1 MDGPCQS
8 YIPIAAAVRDDWRH
22 HTRGFAIMK
31 KSANNRFSTKAIR
44 QSCSI
49 PLLSISVVLVVV
61 TFSISVFAD
70 GLISPHTADFKL
82 ENQDLVIQNGSGD
95 EKVRINAATGQ
106 FNGRSSSHQIT
117 TRLDPEGANLFI
129 GGGGSHQDGDVL
141 LFSEGAQSQD
151 SSSASIHLNGGE
163 GSVVIGGA
171 GETGSLVLQNRHG
184 KQRVFLSADYA
195 ALILGN
201 GAGQGKAGQLQ
212 LRDASD
218 ATTVSIDGAAGQ
230 LSTERVLVKGAGHG
244 GSEGI
249 DSASLV
255 IANSNPAIALQD
267 TSGNNTN
274 GWYVQSS
281 STGRLLFQT
290 GNTSTLGKT
299 VLILNAN
306 GGVCL
311 GACDN

>member
-1 MDGPCQS
+1 MAGPRQS
-8 YIPIAAAVRDDWRH
+8 YIHIVAAVRVDWQH
-22 HTRGFAIMK
+22 HTRGFTIMN
-31 KSANNRFSTKAIR
+31 KSTNNRFSTKAIR

-49 PLLSISVVLVVV
+49 SLLSISVALMVV
-61 TFSISVFAD
+61 TFPISVFSD
-70 GLISPHTADFKL
+70 EVVSPNTPDFKL
-82 ENQDLVIQNGSGD
+82 ENRDLVILNSSGD
-95 EKVRINAATGQ
+95 EKVRIDAATGQ
-106 FNGRSSSHQIT
+106 FNGRSSSRQIT
-117 TRLDPEGANLFI
+117 TRLEPEGANLFI

-151 SSSASIHLNGGE
+151 SGSASIHLNGGE

-171 GETGSLVLQNRHG
+171 GETGSLVLQNRRG
-184 KQRVFLSADYA
+184 KQRVFLSAGDA
-195 ALILGN
+195 ALVLGN

-218 ATTVSIDGAAGQ
+218 ATTVSIDGAAGE

-255 IANSNPAIALQD
+255 IANGNPSIALRD

-299 VLILNAN
+299 LLILNAN

-311 GACDN
+311 GACDD